1 MSRDFVLCLCDNF
14 DCECEGEVHFI
25 KSLGGETGW
34 IISTWILSQNLKLMF
49 TKTGWQ
55 AKEPNCIK
63 FKLGCVSSPGILSST
78 GQVVLTANRVV
89 ELVKSRKELSTV
101 IQGRLTLS
109 LKLGAEYAKKGFKNP
124 MKFKDI
130 ECNLYMIE
138 DDEAEDEETMRGDE
152 GMEEDGVHEGSVF
165 ST

>member
-1 MSRDFVLCLCDNF
+1 MGSLAFQPVLVEHLYMDPLSDFQSDL
-14 DCECEGEVHFI
+14 
-25 KSLGGETGW
+25 TP
-34 IISTWILSQNLKLMF
+34 KLIF
-49 TKTGWQ
+49 TKTGWK

-63 FKLGCVSSPGILSST
+63 FKLGGVSSPGILSST

-89 ELVKSRKELSTV
+89 ELVKGRKELSTV

-109 LKLGAEYAKKGFKNP
+109 LKLGAEYAEKGFKNP

-138 DDEAEDEETMRGDE
+138 DEDEENEKGDE
-152 GMEEDGVHEGSVF
+152 GMEEDGALDGSVL
-165 ST
+165 